1 MAATEMNTAGTEGDQ
16 KEKLLSPSEEDT
28 VLNDTAAP
36 LNFSEL
42 TPCQFGIS
50 IQSFTPAASSNR
62 KDKSRLAQIKARRR
76 SNIGVRGSPETN
88 SLIRFMAQQRM
99 KTPLTHQTPEHVRSS
114 PFLPRVASTLR
125 QKMASFQSLMDVEE
139 SEVCDPMPRQDSN
152 TGGCIKTRDY
162 LSDGNSIDGGKEN
175 HPPMM
180 TPTPKKR
187 RRLGPLE
194 SCEVE
199 IREARTPALHFSLKE
214 QEEDEELVTQVT
226 TEGPLPSSE
235 TVEET
240 QAVLISPPL
249 HVDFELQACSPT
261 KNQQDGVFELQSPSR
276 PQLAD
281 PVAASLALPASPL
294 LIPSLPSLLE
304 LKPTG
309 EDEST
314 GMSAVKKKKKV
325 RFGGPLSPE
334 FFDKNLPPST
344 PLQKGGTP
352 ARAPTPGG
360 GLQLRSVLK
369 TPQRSESQTPQAQ
382 PDQLSPTVFGASP
395 TLAMPH
401 NRRMQSVGEDSE
413 EKDGKIVFPSME
425 EIDSA
430 VTIDTEYT
438 WDSQPLDLNTA
449 FHKEALSQI
458 VTESETK
465 PNTTSKMDV
474 LDEPASLPE
483 EEKQPEAGVEAPAP
497 VRSNYKREKPEPT
510 CESTTKAPA
519 RSSSRKRKQP
529 EESEPAKRS
538 TRSAAKSASG
548 KMKMTST
555 ATRRWNKDVDHS
567 LYGSREYASK
577 NPTLSPITERLSFIS
592 QSPAVQEIPSTSCT
606 GPAAPNPEPHLNPEM
621 ANASQVTGDL
631 TVTHALENPSEVSVT
646 TPSSSKGSTRVKGR
660 RLSGRKVRG
669 RGLKKSKVGVTD
681 CGPLSEETQDLTGGK
696 TEERWE
702 DQTTTNLDAARETPL
717 NHTVPKEGEADIE
730 LRAQTSADTLSKDS
744 GRKSK
749 CHADL
754 NVCPHPGEELISTLS
769 QPAEPAQRKAK
780 QGRRSSV
787 LQEQGD
793 HEMEHPTSHEVEE
806 KGQGDQAESQHEN
819 SSSSS
824 DSQEDGGVANLDL
837 APWQADF
844 NFEDVFKPV
853 ASRGQRSVRRSLR
866 NQSYAA
872 CSSNGAGLA
881 WLPRTS
887 PDSGKEAR
895 RRTRG
900 RRLSAAP
907 PVQPPVP
914 EETQDNAS

>member
-16 KEKLLSPSEEDT
+16 KENLLSPSEEDT

-99 KTPLTHQTPEHVRSS
+99 KTPPTHQTPEHVRSS

-294 LIPSLPSLLE
+294 PIPSLPSLLD

-309 EDEST
+309 DDEST

-382 PDQLSPTVFGASP
+382 PDHLSPTVFGASP
-395 TLAMPH
+395 TLAMPR
-401 NRRMQSVGEDSE
+401 NRRMQSMGEDSE
-413 EKDGKIVFPSME
+413 EKDGKIVFPPME

-465 PNTTSKMDV
+465 PNTTSKKDA

-483 EEKQPEAGVEAPAP
+483 KEKQPEAGVEAPAP
-497 VRSNYKREKPEPT
+497 VRPNYKRQKPEPA
-510 CESTTKAPA
+510 CESTTKASA

-529 EESEPAKRS
+529 EEREPAKRS

-555 ATRRWNKDVDHS
+555 VTRRWNKDVDHS

-592 QSPAVQEIPSTSCT
+592 QSPAVQETPSTSFT

-631 TVTHALENPSEVSVT
+631 TVTHALENPSEVSVS
-646 TPSSSKGSTRVKGR
+646 TPSSSKGSIRVKGR
-660 RLSGRKVRG
+660 RLSGRRVRG

-681 CGPLSEETQDLTGGK
+681 CGLLSEETQDLTGGK
-696 TEERWE
+696 TEEHWE
-702 DQTTTNLDAARETPL
+702 DQTTTNLDARETPL

-730 LRAQTSADTLSKDS
+730 LGTQTSADTLSKDS
-744 GRKSK
+744 GGKSK

-793 HEMEHPTSHEVEE
+793 QEMEHPTSHEVEE

-866 NQSYAA
+866 NQSNVA
-872 CSSNGAGLA
+872 CSSNSAGLA

-900 RRLSAAP
+900 RQLSAAL
-907 PVQPPVP
+907 PVQPLVP